1 MKFIQVN
8 IPNRDC
14 RGITLMVDDT
24 FIKDEIS
31 DAKEF
36 KPASDFTMMLR
47 VTSQSGLRRIQK
59 KKTHKFN
66 KKQTLLQAVDTMID
80 YRTEITKL
88 LKDGTIT
95 KHRDLKAIGI
105 NKDLGGQSTLNEIF
119 ADYTETKK
127 SVLKEKTIKSYVGFY
142 NTWVKEAIGS
152 KPIKEITQEQ
162 LQAIVNMV
170 LRDRAP
176 KTAKTLKEV
185 LNPIF
190 KQYWRR
196 GEIKSNPVELLVFKK
211 FDNVV
216 NPDLADDE
224 IKRLY
229 EEIYDYDAEPYRSIF
244 IWLSTGRRVNEVL
257 SLRWEDINMAKKEFT
272 ITADNNK
279 AGRSMTY
286 HMDDDLMG
294 TLKDIKSRTGY
305 LFPAIKDPNN
315 KMHNDTLKRH
325 WKKILENA
333 NIEHLRIHDLRHIVG
348 LKLVNA
354 GVSLEVIAS
363 VLGHTTVSITK
374 RYSKVRTETA
384 SKAMEKFKELIKEI
398 PNMD

>member
-1 MKFIQVN
+1 
-8 IPNRDC
+8 
-14 RGITLMVDDT
+14 MVDDT
-24 FIKDEIS
+24 FIKDEIV

-36 KPASDFTMMLR
+36 KPTSDFTMMLR

-80 YRTEITKL
+80 YRTEITKQ

-105 NKDLGGQSTLNEIF
+105 NNDLSGQSTLNEIF
-119 ADYTETKK
+119 SDYAETKK

-142 NTWVKEAIGS
+142 NTWIKVAIGN

-170 LRDRAP
+170 LKDRAP

-196 GEIKSNPVELLVFKK
+196 GEINSNPVELLVFKK

-216 NPDLADDE
+216 NPDLMDDE

-229 EEIYDYDAEPYRSIF
+229 EEIYDYNAEPYRSIF

-257 SLRWEDINMAKKEFT
+257 SLTWEDINMAKKEFT
-272 ITADNNK
+272 IRADNNK

-294 TLKDIKSRTGY
+294 TLDGIKRRTGY
-305 LFPAIKDPNN
+305 LFPAIKDQNN

-384 SKAMEKFKELIKEI
+384 TKAMAKFKELIKEI
-398 PNMD
+398 TV